1 MRCGAWYTPPDRL
14 RAASY
19 FKSTDGHMHQ
29 WDFSLKRAN
38 LHLIEVIEAVGAAD
52 AEGLRR
58 FRADS
63 DGSTDADLANKVL
76 QEDVDTLTGYAH
88 SMPLTQLHRRRLDA
102 ARQALS

>member
-1 MRCGAWYTPPDRL
+1 
-14 RAASY
+14 
-19 FKSTDGHMHQ
+19 MHQ

-38 LHLIEVIEAVGAAD
+38 LHLIEVIEAGGAA
-52 AEGLRR
+52 
-58 FRADS
+58 